1 MFEYG
6 GGISKGPA
14 GQVGGSGGG
23 GTGAGADLDW
33 GAQLVDRASDAV
45 NTVIRLPVEQLL
57 LLVVVVIVGFWIL
70 RRAL

>member
-23 GTGAGADLDW
+23 GAGGGANLDW

-45 NTVIRLPVEQLL
+45 NTIVALPAEQLL
-57 LLVVVVIVGFWIL
+57 LLVAGIIIGFWIL

>member
-14 GQVGGSGGG
+14 GQVGGPGGG
-23 GTGAGADLDW
+23 GTGGGANLDW

-45 NTVIRLPVEQLL
+45 NTIVALPAEQLL
-57 LLVVVVIVGFWIL
+57 LLVAGIIIGFWIL

>member
-14 GQVGGSGGG
+14 GQVGGSGSGG
-23 GTGAGADLDW
+23 AGSGADLDW
-33 GAQLVDRASDAV
+33 GAQLVHRASDAV
-45 NTVIRLPVEQLL
+45 NTIVALPAEQLL
-57 LLVVVVIVGFWIL
+57 LLVAVIIIGSWIL

>member
-6 GGISKGPA
+6 GGISKGPV

-23 GTGAGADLDW
+23 SAGGGANLDW
-33 GAQLVDRASDAV
+33 GAQVADLASDAV
-45 NTVIRLPVEQLL
+45 QTITALPAEQLL
-57 LLVVVVIVGFWIL
+57 LLVAGIFIGLWIL